1 MATQYDDIA
10 EQYRRSK
17 LVPWRFYIE
26 QFSLLELMGD
36 LHGKD
41 VLDLAC
47 GEGYYTRLLKR
58 NGAARVV
65 GVDLSPKM
73 IELAEQREH
82 SEEQGIEYRVGD
94 ARTVEVPGT
103 FDLVVAAYLL
113 NYASTP
119 ADLAAM
125 CRTIAKHLKPGGRF
139 CAVNNNPIQNP
150 ERFPATRK
158 YGFIKS
164 GDHGTSGSPVRYHF
178 FSSGDLD
185 GPEVFQ
191 LENYFLEPELHLE
204 TFRNCGFHD
213 ATWHPMRL
221 SPAEVH
227 GPNPSH
233 WDEFFVD
240 TPVIL
245 FSATKGA

>member
-10 EQYRRSK
+10 EQYKRSK

-36 LHGKD
+36 LRGKD

-58 NGAARVV
+58 NGAARAV

-82 SEEQGIEYRVGD
+82 SEVQGIEYRVGD
-94 ARTVEVPGT
+94 ARTVEVPGK

-119 ADLAAM
+119 EDLAAM
-125 CRTIAKHLKPGGRF
+125 CGTIARHLKPGGRF
-139 CAVNNNPIQNP
+139 CAVNNNPMQDTA
-150 ERFPATRK
+150 RFAETRK

-164 GDHGTSGSPVRYHF
+164 GDHSRSGSPVRYHF

-191 LENYFLEPELHLE
+191 LENYYLPPELHAE
-204 TFRNCGFHD
+204 TFHGTGFRD
-213 ATWHPMRL
+213 AAWHPMRL
-221 SPAEVH
+221 SPAEAH
-227 GPNPSH
+227 GANPAH
-233 WDEFFVD
+233 WDDFFVD
-240 TPVIL
+240 MPVIL
-245 FSATKGA
+245 FSATKGS